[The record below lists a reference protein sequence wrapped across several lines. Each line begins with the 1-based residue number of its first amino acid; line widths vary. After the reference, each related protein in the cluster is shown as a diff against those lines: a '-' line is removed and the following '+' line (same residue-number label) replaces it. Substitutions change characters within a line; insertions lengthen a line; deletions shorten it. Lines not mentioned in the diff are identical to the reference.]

1 MSIIHE
7 EKLDDPP
14 KVVKNFKIYT
24 DQKGDIVGSY
34 LAEALKNANLVKE
47 ESTLS
52 FYNFEKN
59 IYFYGFSLCK

>member
-7 EKLDDPP
+7 QKIDDPP

-52 FYNFEKN
+52 FYNF
-59 IYFYGFSLCK
+59 